1 MQEIQNRIKGNM
13 TDFFK
18 DMEAKTA
25 KASSLNMNSTKKM
38 ISKKSKTEKIEGEDL
53 EKRKINYNL
62 KDESDGDS
70 DS

>member
-25 KASSLNMNSTKKM
+25 KTSSLNMNSTKKM

>member
-1 MQEIQNRIKGNM
+1 M

-25 KASSLNMNSTKKM
+25 KTSSLNMNSTKKM

>member
-1 MQEIQNRIKGNM
+1 M

-25 KASSLNMNSTKKM
+25 KTSSLNMNPTKKM

>member
-1 MQEIQNRIKGNM
+1 M

-25 KASSLNMNSTKKM
+25 KNCSLNMNSTKKM